1 MTKKRMTELISGYK
15 RYAKDIIKSRG
26 HSVRNYRLMQADVE
40 DLRSGVRAGDGH
52 PIVDDNAVTYW
63 QRIPSLDFDKDS
75 HVYFYCCDYSSPVAY
90 RYVIINAITNE
101 EKPRLIIVRYD
112 YSGG

>member
-15 RYAKDIIKSRG
+15 RYAKDIIKSRC

-52 PIVDDNAVTYW
+52 PIVDDNVVTYW

-75 HVYFYCCDYSSPVAY
+75 HVYFYCCDYNSSVAY

>member
-1 MTKKRMTELISGYK
+1 MLSKKNTELISVYK
-15 RYAKDIIKSRG
+15 NYAKDIIKSTG
-26 HSVRNYRLMQADVE
+26 CSVRDYRLVQEGVE
-40 DLRSGVRAGDGH
+40 GLRNGVRTGYGH
-52 PIVDDNAVTYW
+52 PIVENNAVTYW
-63 QRIPSLDFDKDS
+63 QRIPSLEFDKDS
-75 HVYFYCCDYSSPVAY
+75 YVYLYCCDYDLPVAY

>member
-1 MTKKRMTELISGYK
+1 MTELISGYK

-75 HVYFYCCDYSSPVAY
+75 H
-90 RYVIINAITNE
+90 YVIINAITNE

>member
-1 MTKKRMTELISGYK
+1 MTKKRKTELLSGYK
-15 RYAKDIIKSRG
+15 RYAEDIIKSRG
-26 HSVRNYRLMQADVE
+26 CSVSNYKLMQEDVE
-40 DLRSGVRAGDGH
+40 DLRSHVTVGDGH
-52 PIVDDNAVTYW
+52 PLVDGNAVTYW

-101 EKPRLIIVRYD
+101 EKPKLIIVRYD